1 MASVTQIIKQIKQP
15 RGGYI
20 PPSNFEEIQLNDNN
34 ELKEENIHSSL
45 VGLVVDYLT
54 RFMMNKD
61 LENSFRIS
69 IIGSILANDK
79 EYAINLLKSIKGID
93 DKSIESACKL
103 VGYDVF
109 VRTGGIGY
117 KDVKIINPDKDTID
131 NIRIMIKR
139 SLLFYEEYGPIIKDG
154 FTFEGGYTSK
164 IDSGDGDFLTEDT
177 LWDFKVSKNKPNS
190 SHTLQLLIY
199 YIMGIHS
206 IHNEFSSIKK
216 LGIYNPRL
224 NTIYL
229 IQIENIDKNIIDEVS
244 NKIIG
249 YNDKSEKNELN
260 EKVKLNINDINE
272 LPMTEIMKKLKCTR
286 YMVMKYYSEKGLQL
300 YKKSNKYYINKNDLC
315 EWIEERRKERKT
327 IMIIT
332 LIFIAVFLLVVF
344 PIFF

>member
-1 MASVTQIIKQIKQP
+1 
-15 RGGYI
+15 
-20 PPSNFEEIQLNDNN
+20 
-34 ELKEENIHSSL
+34 
-45 VGLVVDYLT
+45 
-54 RFMMNKD
+54 
-61 LENSFRIS
+61 
-69 IIGSILANDK
+69 
-79 EYAINLLKSIKGID
+79 
-93 DKSIESACKL
+93 
-103 VGYDVF
+103 
-109 VRTGGIGY
+109 
-117 KDVKIINPDKDTID
+117 
-131 NIRIMIKR
+131 MIKR